1 MEFKALAEKIVKK
14 ALSLGADEAEVYLE
28 NTSRLD
34 LDVRNGEV
42 ETVKQAASKGLGLRI
57 FKEQKLGFSYTSD
70 FSPES
75 LDDFT
80 KKTVQ
85 LSLVAEPKPWNGLPD
100 LREGKLK
107 ELDLYDPS
115 IAEIPNDKK
124 IEMAKKVEK
133 LTLAYDKRIT
143 KSRGG
148 SFSNNEREIILVN
161 SKGVSHSHKTTSV
174 GFGVGVIAGEGNS
187 MQSGFWR
194 SSKRHFKDLD
204 TIEFVAGEAGKRTVE
219 KLGARPV
226 PTQKAPV
233 VFDHEVAGG
242 FWSGILMAM
251 NGDSVYKKTTFLTDY
266 LKKQIA
272 PEFIMIVDDPL
283 IPRHTSSTPVD
294 GEGNPTMKN
303 VLIEKGILKMFL
315 YDSLTARKAG
325 VKVNPIVARGG
336 GFRGGGYRALP
347 TAGALN
353 MVVQNGSENREKII
367 SGIKNG
373 FYVTGLR
380 SRSGVSSTTGTFSSG
395 ASGFWIENGEIAF
408 PVDGVTLGGNTLD
421 MLKNIEVLA
430 NDLELRGSR
439 NCPSFKVSEMTIG
452 GRRRPN
458 RK

>member
-1 MEFKALAEKIVKK
+1 MESKALAEKIVKM
-14 ALSLGADEAEVYLE
+14 AVSLGADEAEVYLE
-28 NTSRLD
+28 NTSRLN
-34 LDVRNGEV
+34 LNVRNGEV
-42 ETVKQAASKGLGLRI
+42 ETVKQATSKGLGLRV
-57 FKEQKLGFSYTSD
+57 FKDQKLGFSFTSD

-85 LSLVAEPKPWNGLPD
+85 LSLVAEPKSWNGLPD

-107 ELDLYDPS
+107 DLDLYDPS

-124 IEMAKKVEK
+124 IDIAKKVEK
-133 LTLAYDKRIT
+133 LALAYDKRIT

-148 SFSNNEREIILVN
+148 SFSNSEKEIFLVN

-174 GFGVGVIAGEGNS
+174 NFGVGVIAGEGNS
-187 MQSGFWR
+187 MQSGSWR

-226 PTQKAPV
+226 PTQKVPV
-233 VFDHEVAGG
+233 VFDRDVAGN
-242 FWSGILMAM
+242 FWSGILSAM
-251 NGDSVYKKTTFLTDY
+251 NGDSVYKKTTFLTEY
-266 LKKQIA
+266 LEKQIV
-272 PEFIMIVDDPL
+272 PEFITVVDDPL

-294 GEGNPTMKN
+294 GEGNPTIKN
-303 VLIEKGILKMFL
+303 VLIEKGILKMFV

-325 VKVNPIVARGG
+325 VKVNPIVSRGG
-336 GFRGGGYRALP
+336 GFRGGGYRVLP
-347 TAGALN
+347 SASALN
-353 MVVQNGSENREKII
+353 MIVGNGSVSRETII

-380 SRSGVSSTTGTFSSG
+380 SRSGVSTTTGTFSSG

-421 MLKNIEVLA
+421 MLMNIEILS
-430 NDLELRGSR
+430 NDLELRRSR
-439 NCPSFKVSEMTIG
+439 NCPSFKVSQMTVG
-452 GRRRPN
+452 GRRRPR